1 MTSPGVENAGSGTTP
16 VQRADVHPKAGHP
29 RPNVQALA
37 AAVLE
42 WAQEVASCGGAARL
56 RGESNGRNGGG
67 TEIMSDRTF
76 LIFLF
81 LASALALAVGV
92 WIGLGY
98 PGRYERHEDTGA
110 KAPRRAPVRILLD
123 RFGGSRRRGRN
134 RNAGTGRWSRL

>member
-1 MTSPGVENAGSGTTP
+1 
-16 VQRADVHPKAGHP
+16 
-29 RPNVQALA
+29 VQALA
-37 AAVLE
+37 AAVPEGLQGSQCE
-42 WAQEVASCGGAARL
+42 PRCCFDNPQEVASCGRPARL
-56 RGESNGRNGGG
+56 RGESNGRNGAGM
-67 TEIMSDRTF
+67 ESMSDRTF
-76 LIFLF
+76 LILLV

-98 PGRYERHEDTGA
+98 PGRYDRHEDTGA